1 MSNTPWRDSGGR
13 NRPPC
18 GSCPDRNPACSD
30 RCRKPEYLGWKAEKE
45 KIARAKTKGRDVDTY
60 IVDQVCKNRR
70 AR

>member
-18 GSCPDRNPACSD
+18 SRCPDKKPACSD
-30 RCRKPEYLGWKAEKE
+30 QCKKPEFLAWKEEKE
-45 KIARAKTKGRDVDTY
+45 KIARAKAEGRDVDTY